1 MKNAGE
7 ELRPDKCGVL
17 FEKWSDKV
25 IVGLT
30 NEIIS
35 NLILDQIDYF
45 RSEGISIIIVN
56 YTKKIRI
63 YFLAEGHTKDFVRKE
78 INDSPKLYN

>member
-25 IVGLT
+25 IVGAT
-30 NEIIS
+30 NEILS
-35 NLILDQIDYF
+35 NLILGQIDYF
-45 RSEGISIIIVN
+45 RSEGISIVIVDH
-56 YTKKIRI
+56 TKKTRT

-78 INDSPKLYN
+78 INDSSKLYN